1 MKTNKTGLVLC
12 ALGAFLMLTSV
23 TQAAWYNP
31 ATWFKK
37 APTTS
42 VVAPV
47 SPVLAPTSPVEAPEA
62 PVSPS
67 APSSVVRTVTVA
79 DPAQAAEIANLTAR
93 ITQLQG
99 TIDTQTATIALL
111 RTQLAASS
119 AITSTQIVNQPKS
132 KDQLE
137 AEYKV
142 AHVYPDCNNRSLYP
156 VTGHEMGDCDRD
168 ITNYYTAMSNWVNG
182 ELAAQ

>member
-1 MKTNKTGLVLC
+1 MKNKKTGLVLC

-42 VVAPV
+42 IAAPTSVVAPV
-47 SPVLAPTSPVEAPEA
+47 SPAEDPEA
-62 PVSPS
+62 PVSPP
-67 APSSVVRTVTVA
+67 APSSLVRTVTVA
-79 DPAQAAEIANLTAR
+79 DPAQAAEIENLTAR